1 MTNNIGEYQKEL
13 IKDFIAGEIEE
24 DFLRQA
30 LRVKDKGR
38 EERTKNKTERE
49 DINYAS

>member
-30 LRVKDKGR
+30 LKIKDKGR
-38 EERTKNKTERE
+38 ESPIKKPKKE
-49 DINYAS
+49 DLLYV